1 MSVRVECECEC
12 EYKDDYTVRVLCA
25 TVEGK
30 AM

>member
-1 MSVRVECECEC
+1 MSVRVECEFKDD
-12 EYKDDYTVRVLCA
+12 YKYDYTVRELCA